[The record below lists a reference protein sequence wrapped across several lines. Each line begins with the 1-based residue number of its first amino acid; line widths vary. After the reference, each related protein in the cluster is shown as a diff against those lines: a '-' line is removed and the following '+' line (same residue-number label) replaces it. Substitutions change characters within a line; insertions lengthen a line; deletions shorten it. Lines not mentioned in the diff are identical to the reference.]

1 MSLTRTDTGQAAT
14 PLEQIQEMNERK
26 RLETE
31 NALLKEALMI
41 SNEKCNALIDRQNAL
56 VEDLTA
62 EVNRLRKDNDEF
74 QLKIRFQALTAV
86 DRAEKIVEQEREFKK
101 QVSQEIAEAMRET
114 AGEVTTYAKSQMD
127 KSTEEVKKQLAV
139 SAKEIEKQRN
149 ELKEQ
154 GLFRK
159 FFFWA
164 TPVLALVQTIAMLF
178 LLFR

>member
-31 NALLKEALMI
+31 NALLKEALAI
-41 SNEKCNALIDRQNAL
+41 SNEKCNTLIDRQHAL
-56 VEDLTA
+56 IEDLTSTV
-62 EVNRLRKDNDEF
+62 EQVRRDNLENRVEIKRNLN
-74 QLKIRFQALTAV
+74 TAV
-86 DRAEKIVEQEREFKK
+86 
-101 QVSQEIAEAMRET
+101 QEIRQITQEERQFKAEI
-114 AGEVTTYAKSQMD
+114 S
-127 KSTEEVKKQLAV
+127 SLTEKAIRISLNDILDCTKNGIEIATSVMNKQIAE

-159 FFFWA
+159 IFFWA
-164 TPVLALVQTIAMLF
+164 TPILLVAQTIAIIISMI
-178 LLFR
+178 

>member
-1 MSLTRTDTGQAAT
+1 MSLTRTDTGQTAT

-31 NALLKEALMI
+31 NALLKEALII

-56 VEDLTA
+56 IEDLTSMV
-62 EVNRLRKDNDEF
+62 EQVRRDNLENRVEIKRNLN
-74 QLKIRFQALTAV
+74 TAV
-86 DRAEKIVEQEREFKK
+86 
-101 QVSQEIAEAMRET
+101 QEIRQITQEERQFKAEISSLTEKAIRISLNDILDCTKNGIEM
-114 AGEVTTYAKSQMD
+114 
-127 KSTEEVKKQLAV
+127 STSIMKNQITE

-164 TPVLALVQTIAMLF
+164 TPILLVAQTIAIIISMI
-178 LLFR
+178 

>member
-14 PLEQIQEMNERK
+14 PLEQMQEMNERK

-56 VEDLTA
+56 ITDLTSTV
-62 EVNRLRKDNDEF
+62 EQVRRDNLENRVEIKRSMN
-74 QLKIRFQALTAV
+74 TAV
-86 DRAEKIVEQEREFKK
+86 QEIRQITQEERQFKAEISSLTEKAIRISLNEILDCTKNGIEIATAVMKK
-101 QVSQEIAEAMRET
+101 QIDE
-114 AGEVTTYAKSQMD
+114 
-127 KSTEEVKKQLAV
+127 

-159 FFFWA
+159 IFFWA
-164 TPVLALVQTIAMLF
+164 TPILLVAQTIAIIISMI
-178 LLFR
+178 